1 VVRSPFTA
9 AILVLEMTDRHSA
22 IFQLLLGAL
31 LAQAV
36 ATLIDR
42 HSLYEHLKQ
51 GFVREALADEE
62 KKPIAVAL
70 PGPTHSRE

>member
-1 VVRSPFTA
+1 

-42 HSLYEHLKQ
+42 HSFYEHLKQ
-51 GFVREALADEE
+51 GFVREALAGETDQRAA
-62 KKPIAVAL
+62 AVAL
-70 PGPTHSRE
+70 PPGKPPL

>member
-1 VVRSPFTA
+1 MLCSMAGFLTGVVRSPFTA

-36 ATLIDR
+36 AALVDR

-51 GFVREALADEE
+51 GFVRESLAQEGSG
-62 KKPIAVAL
+62 KP
-70 PGPTHSRE
+70 